1 MSSPE
6 PGPGPMLHPQ
16 FPGVVEA
23 PSLVTAPDVQD
34 VQTALA
40 ALEPLFHLMDEGR
53 SVAELDALL
62 APDFWEVGASGRRYS
77 RAFVMAVLSER
88 RRQQRQEVWQMT
100 DAHVQALA
108 PDLYLFTYSLVQT
121 ERLSRR
127 ATLWRTTASGWQ
139 AVYHQ
144 GTVAG

>member
-6 PGPGPMLHPQ
+6 TPTTLVVHPQ
-16 FPGVVEA
+16 FPGVLEA
-23 PSLVTAPDVQD
+23 PNLVADPALQAVH
-34 VQTALA
+34 TALA

-53 SVAELDALL
+53 PVAELDALL

-77 RAFVMAVLSER
+77 RAFVMAVLTER
-88 RRQQRQEVWQMT
+88 RSQQRQETWHLA

-108 PDLYLFTYSLVQT
+108 PGLYLFSYSLVQAQ
-121 ERLSRR
+121 RLTRR
-127 ATLWRTTASGWQ
+127 ATLWRDTPAGWQ